1 MTEEKHIF
9 EQAFEEGLGTKV
21 VESLMDSDYETLEE
35 LHDLN
40 DKELNGIKGVGKNSI
55 NPIRALLAARGFV
68 KDQEFDTADA
78 QAKLAASQAAP
89 EVEKVKDKGTG
100 KSLPRRRGQVIMNI
114 NLVDNGYR
122 RKNNGQKLSVL
133 RGDVIWGNKDKDW
146 DLTREKVD
154 ELIAKGDAA

>member
-1 MTEEKHIF
+1 MTEEKHVF

-40 DKELNGIKGVGKNSI
+40 DKELNAIKGVGKNSI
-55 NPIRALLAARGFV
+55 APIRGLLAASGFV

-78 QAKLAASQAAP
+78 QAKLAAAKAAP
-89 EVEKVKDKGTG
+89 EVEKVSQPG
-100 KSLPRRRGQVIMNI
+100 KRGKLPRRSGQVVMLI
-114 NLVDNGYR
+114 NLFDPGYR
-122 RKNNGQKLSVL
+122 RKNNDQKLSVV
-133 RGDVIWGNKDKDW
+133 RGDVIWGNKDKAW

-154 ELIAKGDAA
+154 ELIEKGDAA